1 MLSVSSFVKFFK
13 FALTKT
19 KPMKTSFPMILK
31 NGWIYGLILAAI
43 SIVFSLLMY
52 IFNVNMFTIS
62 FGIISFLVFVVA
74 IPVTIGIL
82 GGNSL
87 RLKFAPERQISYLD
101 AVLSCLVIFLIGFL
115 LSNLYSYIFNN
126 FIDPEFMKQQVAK
139 MTEMLQNY
147 NLPQEKIDESIAKVE
162 ASNNIGKQILNSL
175 IISAVLSLLV
185 GLVIRKKDK
194 VEEKMI

>member
-1 MLSVSSFVKFFK
+1 
-13 FALTKT
+13 
-19 KPMKTSFPMILK
+19 MKTSFPMILK